1 MNMAVVEDWNELTH
15 HLLEVTLQHLQ
26 STKGPIPGT
35 VFGGAASKIGT
46 PSFGQQTIP
55 GGQGQFY
62 QTGGIRQPNFGG
74 NAVKGE
80 PGSLSN
86 TVKHIC

>member
-35 VFGGAASKIGT
+35 VFGSAASKMGT
-46 PSFGQQTIP
+46 PSFGQQAIP

-74 NAVKGE
+74 NSVKGE